1 MRDIRDLKSELYN
14 ELIEEMPV
22 LRARLGITQEVLAM
36 KVGSS
41 RQTVNSV
48 ENRKKEMTWQLFM
61 AIMAVFNHDETT
73 RKMLSDIPGFNEK
86 LNIVLNEEICK

>member
-14 ELIEEMPV
+14 ELIEEMAV

-61 AIMAVFNHDETT
+61 AIMAVFIHDETT

>member
-1 MRDIRDLKSELYN
+1 MRDIRNLKSEFYN

-48 ENRKKEMTWQLFM
+48 ENRKKDMTWQLFM

>member
-14 ELIEEMPV
+14 ELIDEMPV

-48 ENRKKEMTWQLFM
+48 ENRKRDMTWQLFM
-61 AIMAVFNHDETT
+61 AIMAVFNHDETS

>member
-1 MRDIRDLKSELYN
+1 MRDIRNLKSELYN

-48 ENRKKEMTWQLFM
+48 ENRKKDMTWQLFM